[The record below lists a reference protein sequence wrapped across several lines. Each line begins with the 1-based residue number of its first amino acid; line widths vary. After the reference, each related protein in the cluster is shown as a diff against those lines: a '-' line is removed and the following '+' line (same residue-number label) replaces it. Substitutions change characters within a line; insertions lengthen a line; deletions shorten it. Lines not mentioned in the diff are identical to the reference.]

1 MSEKICPIRVLVV
14 DDHALMRK
22 QILDLLGFHS
32 DIHVIGEAK
41 DGEEALRQCADLAP
55 TVVVMDINMPKLN
68 GIEATRLIKR
78 NYPHVIVIGL
88 SVNTGA
94 QIERLMKEAG
104 SHAVFQKEHA
114 VDQLPKAIRQYS
126 TM

>member
-1 MSEKICPIRVLVV
+1 MYESVGRIRVLIV
-14 DDHALMRK
+14 DDHVRMRK
-22 QILDLLGFHS
+22 QILDLLNAHP
-32 DIHVIGEAK
+32 DIHVIGEAG

-104 SHAVFQKEHA
+104 SHAIFQKENA